1 MSKKGENDNSTRN
14 NPTFTRPSK
23 ICRIGDVKFMLTG
36 LLVLACALATQA
48 QQRPLMTEDIDTTR
62 KGAIEFSSGVE
73 FLQNAKFPLAGLT
86 GDLSRVG
93 VIRFRT
99 GYASNVEVQVEGTLQ
114 NYLAIDSI
122 ANPTPIPLRIDG
134 NSSTDFDDFL
144 ISVKIRLKDESK
156 LLPGFAMKFG
166 YQMPNTDQSRGIGTN
181 QINVF
186 SKFIAQKRLGTVRNE
201 IYRTNLFGEIG
212 LGIMNSPLGNFSQND
227 VVLYG
232 LAGIFRVTD
241 SVSIVSEINGRL
253 NTRKSAVP
261 LGTESVG
268 QFRLGTQ
275 ITTGSLRFD
284 AAGMLGITRYSPKSG
299 FLVGVTY
306 KSEPFLPMAK

>member
-1 MSKKGENDNSTRN
+1 M
-14 NPTFTRPSK
+14 
-23 ICRIGDVKFMLTG
+23 CRIGNVKFIVMG
-36 LLVLACALATQA
+36 ILVFVSALAAQA

-73 FLQNAKFPLAGLT
+73 FLQDAKFPLSGLT

-114 NYLAIDSI
+114 NYLAINSI

-186 SKFIAQKRLGTVRNE
+186 SKFIAQKRFGTVRNE
-201 IYRTNLFGEIG
+201 SHRTNLFGEIG

-241 SVSIVSEINGRL
+241 SVNIVSEINGRL
-253 NTRKSAVP
+253 NTRKSDVP

-275 ITTGSLRFD
+275 ITSGPLRFD
-284 AAGMLGITRYSPKSG
+284 AAGLLGITRYSPKSG

-306 KSEPFLPMAK
+306 KSEPFIPVAK

>member
-1 MSKKGENDNSTRN
+1 M
-14 NPTFTRPSK
+14 
-23 ICRIGDVKFMLTG
+23 V
-36 LLVLACALATQA
+36 LLCALGVAA

-73 FLQNAKFPLAGLT
+73 FLQDAKFPLSGLT

-93 VIRFRT
+93 VVRFRT

-114 NYLAIDSI
+114 NYLSI
-122 ANPTPIPLRIDG
+122 NSISNPTPIPLRIDG
-134 NSSTDFDDFL
+134 DSSTDFDDFL
-144 ISVKIRLKDESK
+144 ISVKIRLKDESR

-186 SKFIAQKRLGTVRNE
+186 SKFIAQKRFGDIRNE
-201 IYRTNLFGEIG
+201 TARTNIFGELG

-241 SVSIVSEINGRL
+241 SLNIVSEVNGRL
-253 NTRKSAVP
+253 NMRSSGVP

-268 QFRLGTQ
+268 QFRLGAQ
-275 ITTGSLRFD
+275 ITTGALRFD
-284 AAGMLGITRYSPKSG
+284 AATMMGLTKYSPKSG
-299 FLVGVTY
+299 FLVGITY
-306 KSEPFLPMAK
+306 KSAPFIPMAK

>member
-1 MSKKGENDNSTRN
+1 M
-14 NPTFTRPSK
+14 
-23 ICRIGDVKFMLTG
+23 V
-36 LLVLACALATQA
+36 LLCALGVAG

-73 FLQNAKFPLAGLT
+73 FLQDAKFPLSGLT

-93 VIRFRT
+93 VVRFRT

-114 NYLAIDSI
+114 NYLSI
-122 ANPTPIPLRIDG
+122 NSISNPTPIPLRIDG
-134 NSSTDFDDFL
+134 DSSTDFDDFL
-144 ISVKIRLKDESK
+144 ISVKIRLKDESR

-186 SKFIAQKRLGTVRNE
+186 SKFIAQKRFGDIRNE
-201 IYRTNLFGEIG
+201 TARTNIFGELG

-241 SVSIVSEINGRL
+241 SLNIVSEVNGRL
-253 NTRKSAVP
+253 NRRSSGVP

-268 QFRLGTQ
+268 QFRLGAQ
-275 ITTGSLRFD
+275 ITTGALRFD
-284 AAGMLGITRYSPKSG
+284 AATMMGLTKYSPKSG
-299 FLVGVTY
+299 FLVGITY
-306 KSEPFLPMAK
+306 KSAPFIPMAK

>member
-1 MSKKGENDNSTRN
+1 VK
-14 NPTFTRPSK
+14 TFPA
-23 ICRIGDVKFMLTG
+23 IFV
-36 LLVLACALATQA
+36 LLVFAFSGNA

-73 FLQNAKFPLAGLT
+73 FLQDAKFPLSGLT

-114 NYLAIDSI
+114 NYLSI
-122 ANPTPIPLRIDG
+122 NSISNPTPIPLRIDG

-156 LLPGFAMKFG
+156 SIPGFAMKFG

-186 SKFIAQKRLGTVRNE
+186 SKFIAQKRFGNVRNE
-201 IYRTNLFGEIG
+201 THRTNLFGEIG

-232 LAGIFRVTD
+232 LAGIVRISD
-241 SVSIVSEINGRL
+241 SVNLVSEINGRL
-253 NTRKSAVP
+253 NTRKSDVP

-275 ITTGSLRFD
+275 ITTGALRFD
-284 AAGMLGITRYSPKSG
+284 AATMLGLTKNSPKTG

-306 KSEPFLPMAK
+306 KSEPFLPMAQ